1 MQCSALGF
9 EAGSRLIC
17 RRRRTSSNRS
27 CLPWKSRFHLPTP
40 PWWAIQTL
48 PSSRSLRSWLFDLGV
63 CVCVCVCV
71 TEADERDH
79 GASHVLWDAGLR
91 RLLHLHSRHQAGP
104 AGGRAGE
111 ESGYVYTAFTLLTR
125 YHFNNTCTERF
136 LQAPKSVSM
145 MNTQRSDL
153 IIFQSV
159 WNDMKKQNKLRRT
172 KLCQCF
178 LDASRNLPAKLPEKL
193 CSGAPRAKLL

>member
-63 CVCVCVCV
+63 CV

-91 RLLHLHSRHQAGP
+91 RLLHLHSRHQTGP

-125 YHFNNTCTERF
+125 YHFNNTCTVLF

-159 WNDMKKQNKLRRT
+159 W
-172 KLCQCF
+172 LCQCF